1 MTNKHERNGF
11 AIRSTRV
18 VTVNG
23 VQDAVVVVKGETV
36 AEIIPSREFV
46 GEDALD
52 CGNLVI
58 MPGLV
63 DPHVHI
69 NEPGRTE
76 WEGFISATMAAAAG
90 GITTLVDMPLNS
102 SPVTTTVD
110 AFRQK
115 LDTAKSKLSVD
126 CGFYGGV
133 VPENA
138 RDLASLLA
146 SGVLGVKGFLIHSG
160 IDEFPNVTE
169 TDLRNAMP
177 LIAESGLP
185 LLVHAELASYPQ
197 PLSEAKGLTASRNA
211 KILPAR
217 PCLAA
222 GTAAGVRSAQN
233 WKQSR
238 PRKWEND
245 AVALMI
251 RLCKEFGCRVHIV
264 HVSSSEV
271 VPVLREA
278 KERGLPVTA
287 ETCPHYLVFAS
298 EEIPDGATQFKC
310 APPIRERKNNEQLW
324 QALRE
329 GAIDLIAS
337 DHSPC
342 PPEMKLM
349 EQGDFTKAWGGIAS
363 LQFGLSIVWTA
374 ARTRGFQLADLSRWM
389 SANPAVL
396 AGLEKKK
403 GMIAPGFDADFVVW
417 DPDESFVVVQSIIHH
432 RHKITPY
439 EGRTLF
445 GKVYATY
452 LRGKKIYDQG
462 NFPAPSGQILLRQR

>member
-18 VTVNG
+18 VTING
-23 VQDAVVVVKGETV
+23 VQNAVVVVKGETI
-36 AEIIPSREFV
+36 AEVIPSQEFV

-52 CGNLVI
+52 CRDLVI
-58 MPGLV
+58 APGLV
-63 DPHVHI
+63 DSHVHI

-76 WEGFISATMAAAAG
+76 WEGFESATKAAAGG

-115 LDTAKSKLSVD
+115 LDAAKGKLSVD
-126 CGFYGGV
+126 CGFYGGI

-138 RDLASLLA
+138 GELMSLLA

-160 IDEFPNVTE
+160 IDEFPHVTE

-185 LLVHAELASYPQ
+185 LLVHAELASP
-197 PLSEAKGLTASRNA
+197 PTLSGAKSIALTNDSET
-211 KILPAR
+211 L
-217 PCLAA
+217 
-222 GTAAGVRSAQN
+222 RSAQGFVS
-233 WKQSR
+233 SR

-251 RLCKEFGCRVHIV
+251 RLCREFGCRVHIV

-271 VPVLREA
+271 VPLLREA
-278 KERGLPVTA
+278 KESGLTITA
-287 ETCPHYLVFAS
+287 ETCLHYLVFAS

-324 QALRE
+324 QALRD
-329 GAIDLIAS
+329 GVIDLVAS

-363 LQFGLSIVWTA
+363 LQFGLSIMWTA

-445 GKVYATY
+445 GKVHATY
-452 LRGKKIYDQG
+452 LRGKKIFDQG
-462 NFPAPSGQILLRQR
+462 KFTAPSGRILLRQR

>member
-18 VTVNG
+18 VTING
-23 VQDAVVVVKGETV
+23 VQNAVVVVKGETI
-36 AEIIPSREFV
+36 AEVIPSQEFV

-52 CGNLVI
+52 CRDLVI
-58 MPGLV
+58 APGLV
-63 DPHVHI
+63 DSHVHI

-76 WEGFISATMAAAAG
+76 WEGFESATKAAAGG

-115 LDTAKSKLSVD
+115 LDAAKGKLSVD

-138 RDLASLLA
+138 RNLASLLA

-160 IDEFPNVTE
+160 IDEFPHVTE

-185 LLVHAELASYPQ
+185 LLVHAELASP
-197 PLSEAKGLTASRNA
+197 PTLSGAKSIALTNDSET
-211 KILPAR
+211 L
-217 PCLAA
+217 
-222 GTAAGVRSAQN
+222 RSAQGFVS
-233 WKQSR
+233 SR

-251 RLCKEFGCRVHIV
+251 RLCREFGCRVHIV

-271 VPVLREA
+271 VPLLREA
-278 KERGLPVTA
+278 KESGLPITA
-287 ETCPHYLVFAS
+287 ETCLHYLVFAS

-324 QALRE
+324 QALRD
-329 GAIDLIAS
+329 GVIDLVAS

-363 LQFGLSIVWTA
+363 LQFGLSIMWTA

-452 LRGKKIYDQG
+452 LRGKKIFDQG

>member
-18 VTVNG
+18 VTING
-23 VQDAVVVVKGETV
+23 VQNAVVVVKGETI
-36 AEIIPSREFV
+36 AEVIPSQEFV

-52 CGNLVI
+52 CRDLVI
-58 MPGLV
+58 APGLV
-63 DPHVHI
+63 DSHVHI

-76 WEGFISATMAAAAG
+76 WEGFESATKAAAGG

-115 LDTAKSKLSVD
+115 LDAAKGKLSVD
-126 CGFYGGV
+126 CGFYGGI

-138 RDLASLLA
+138 GELMSLLA

-160 IDEFPNVTE
+160 IDEFPHVTE

-185 LLVHAELASYPQ
+185 LLVHAELASP
-197 PLSEAKGLTASRNA
+197 PTLSGAKSIALTNDSET
-211 KILPAR
+211 L
-217 PCLAA
+217 
-222 GTAAGVRSAQN
+222 RSAQGFVS
-233 WKQSR
+233 SR

-251 RLCKEFGCRVHIV
+251 RLCREFGCRVHIV

-271 VPVLREA
+271 VPLLREA
-278 KERGLPVTA
+278 KESGLPITA
-287 ETCPHYLVFAS
+287 ETCLHYLVFAS

-324 QALRE
+324 QALRD
-329 GAIDLIAS
+329 GVIDLVAS

-363 LQFGLSIVWTA
+363 LQFGLSIMWTA

-452 LRGKKIYDQG
+452 LRGKKIFDQG